1 MKATL
6 GDCRAVNKPKG
17 SGKSG
22 QRKHYIQSPR
32 EAPPRGV
39 VHSTEPF
46 PVRLQP
52 ITDASK
58 YQRPFLPESLC
69 APQGLCG
76 LCTWR
81 FCMYPQ
87 ASKMRFWF
95 SKTTLLSGFAVF
107 LGKMYLTARGQSRS
121 QCLLPLS
128 SFCPVLILVVWWADQ
143 VYRKEWWGDYSR
155 IELVLHLLTI
165 KWRFLV
171 QLEEYGLAG
180 KATNLGL
187 EEVEFWTL
195 VMTWPNDVTS
205 LSLSYLISKMGWL
218 YLLPRDISDWEKVH
232 VSTVFSI

>member
-1 MKATL
+1 M
-6 GDCRAVNKPKG
+6 CSR
-17 SGKSG
+17 
-22 QRKHYIQSPR
+22 
-32 EAPPRGV
+32 
-39 VHSTEPF
+39 
-46 PVRLQP
+46 
-52 ITDASK
+52 
-58 YQRPFLPESLC
+58 
-69 APQGLCG
+69 GLCG

-87 ASKMRFWF
+87 ASKRRFWF

-128 SFCPVLILVVWWADQ
+128 SFCPELILVVWWADQ
-143 VYRKEWWGDYSR
+143 VYRKEWWGDYRR
-155 IELVLHLLTI
+155 IELVLHLLTL

-180 KATNLGL
+180 KATNFGL

-205 LSLSYLISKMGWL
+205 LSLSYLISEMGWL
-218 YLLPRDISDWEKVH
+218 YLLPRDIERRYMQALCLEYNSRPINVFKKTECLWDNFALIHNVLSPLKV
-232 VSTVFSI
+232 ILW